1 MRATSKSIFFAAMLL
16 SATVLIQPASSATK
30 VAGQTLVMS
39 GCQDVST
46 SLLIN
51 QAFFAL
57 PEAQQTEARKKRA
70 TAAQDSLMAD
80 AMKAF
85 KAAAKINQKWNKL
98 ATNIDRLLRTDKAEE
113 FTKSFGVVLSTCTAL
128 KPTKTSAVPKVEPK
142 K

>member
-1 MRATSKSIFFAAMLL
+1 MRAISKSIFFATTLL
-16 SATVLIQPASSATK
+16 AATVLIQPASSATK

-85 KAAAKINQKWNKL
+85 KAIPAI
-98 ATNIDRLLRTDKAEE
+98 R
-113 FTKSFGVVLSTCTAL
+113 
-128 KPTKTSAVPKVEPK
+128 
-142 K
+142 